1 MSAFNK
7 GGEMCLRTRRAR
19 ELFLNNDFVM
29 SFLLTGF
36 INKIP
41 IKTRYFKI
49 TSFRV
54 TVNEDQTAL
63 GYLKTSYQLDL
74 SVRRLVVFSDVK
86 PRMYF

>member
-1 MSAFNK
+1 MFTNSK
-7 GGEMCLRTRRAR
+7 SK
-19 ELFLNNDFVM
+19 ELFLNNDFVI
-29 SFLLTGF
+29 SFLLTVF